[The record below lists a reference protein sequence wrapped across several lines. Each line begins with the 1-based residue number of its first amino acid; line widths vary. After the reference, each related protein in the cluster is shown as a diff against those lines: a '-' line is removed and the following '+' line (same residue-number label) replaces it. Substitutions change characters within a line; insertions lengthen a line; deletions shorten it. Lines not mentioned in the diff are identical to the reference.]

1 MQKRK
6 ASIVLAAAMALGAI
20 AFTATDA
27 LASSEESRFTS
38 LTNHERTSRG
48 LHALVTKSDLVA
60 VARRHSQQMVER
72 GYIYHNENLPN
83 EVGGNW
89 RMLGEN
95 VGRGGSVDAI
105 HQALMDSAPHRHNIL
120 ESRFN
125 QVGIGTAIAK
135 DGRVYVT
142 EVFAQRGSA
151 PKPSVVHHTSAPRPA
166 ATASR
171 RSTRPRLK
179 PKRIAPPDPQT
190 VDILVRMIG
199 LDARQ
204 VNPATGA
211 AMGI

>member
-1 MQKRK
+1 MQRRK
-6 ASIVLAAAMALGAI
+6 ASIVLAAAMVLGAI

-48 LHALVTKSDLVA
+48 IHALVTKSDLVA

-142 EVFAQRGSA
+142 EVFAQRGSS
-151 PKPSVVHHTSAPRPA
+151 PKQSVVHHTSVPRPA
-166 ATASR
+166 ATAPR
-171 RSTRPRLK
+171 RSTPRPK
-179 PKRIAPPDPQT
+179 PKPVAPPDPQT